1 MTNLP
6 NASEGHPLPS
16 DADRP
21 LLPDYQGPCISNIVP
36 ALLGGLPAS
45 ATPWMPEAGAAD
57 QVVLFVID
65 GLGWELLRDREHLA
79 PNLAAMAGQ
88 PITSVVPTT
97 TSAALTSI
105 STGCPPGEHGMV
117 GYRIR
122 IGGET
127 LNLLT
132 WMTAAGPAQKRLRPS
147 DIQRLP
153 AFLDKAPPVVNKAE
167 FARTA
172 FTEAHHAGVDFV
184 GYRTTSAMVSEV
196 ERLVRCGERFVY
208 TYYDGLDKIGH
219 EFGFGDHFDREL
231 VACDRLVGDL
241 LDALPPTA
249 SLLVTADH
257 GQVHSGD
264 DVVEMPVEVA
274 RHVQAYS
281 GEDRFRWL
289 HAAPGHEHKLHDA
302 ALEHFGELAW
312 VRTRQEAIDEGW
324 FGARVSSEVASRY
337 GDVVLAAKAT
347 TAFISPDDPGSARL
361 VGRHGSLTPAE
372 MLVPLLGAFGRGT
385 ATIAGNTGAHV

>member
-1 MTNLP
+1 M
-6 NASEGHPLPS
+6 
-16 DADRP
+16 
-21 LLPDYQGPCISNIVP
+21 LPDYQGGCISNIVP

-45 ATPWMPEAGAAD
+45 TTPWMPEAATAA

-79 PNLAAMAGQ
+79 PNLTAMAGG
-88 PITSVVPTT
+88 PITSVAPTT

-117 GYRIR
+117 GYRAR
-122 IGGET
+122 LGGET

-132 WMTAAGPAQKRLRPS
+132 WMTEAGPAQKRLRPS
-147 DIQRLP
+147 DVQRLP
-153 AFLDKAPPVVNKAE
+153 VFFDKAPPVVNKAE
-167 FARTA
+167 FARSP

-196 ERLVRCGERFVY
+196 ERLVLRGEAFVY

-219 EFGFGDHFDREL
+219 EFGFGAHFDREL

-264 DVVEMPVEVA
+264 DTVEIPAAVA
-274 RHVQAYS
+274 RHAHAYS

-289 HAAPGHEHKLHDA
+289 HASPGHERQLYDSA
-302 ALEHFGELAW
+302 AEYFGELAW

-324 FGARVSSEVASRY
+324 FGARVSSEIEARY

-361 VGRHGSLTPAE
+361 VGRHGSLTSAE
-372 MLVPLLGAFGRGT
+372 MLVPLLGAFGRGST
-385 ATIAGNTGAHV
+385 TFSR